1 MKTTYLLIAFI
12 AATAL
17 FFYFAGN
24 LNRTA
29 NFVLP
34 ENVSD
39 IQSNAG
45 SAGNKTGV
53 KNPSA
58 PDFQGPIIK
67 PGTGFIGPS
76 GPPPN
81 Y

>member
-12 AATAL
+12 AAAAL

-24 LNRTA
+24 FNRTA
-29 NFVLP
+29 NFVP
-34 ENVSD
+34 SENASG
-39 IQSNAG
+39 IQNNAG